1 MDKNFYLQNEQ
12 ERKEAT
18 NNKIEKM
25 KCMIMDSERCK
36 EIAQKLSAYIADNK

>member
-1 MDKNFYLQNEQ
+1 MDKNKNNEQ
-12 ERKEAT
+12 DKQQAT

-36 EIAQKLSAYIADNK
+36 EIAQKLTAYIAENK